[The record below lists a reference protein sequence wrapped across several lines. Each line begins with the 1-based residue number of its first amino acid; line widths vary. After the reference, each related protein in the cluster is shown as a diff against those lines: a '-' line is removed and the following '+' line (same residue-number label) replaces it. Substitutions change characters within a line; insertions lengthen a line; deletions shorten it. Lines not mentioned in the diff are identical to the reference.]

1 MKTSQRCNF
10 DYGWTCNS
18 FFFFQFFWNT
28 DAPVNKPSEFKTN
41 DYKPTKYEA
50 KSNAI
55 LITMKQNTI
64 KVQKKIAEETTPQ
77 IVDNKNINKLIAPIF
92 PSVPSDL
99 IISGE

>member
-1 MKTSQRCNF
+1 
-10 DYGWTCNS
+10 
-18 FFFFQFFWNT
+18 
-28 DAPVNKPSEFKTN
+28 
-41 DYKPTKYEA
+41 
-50 KSNAI
+50 
-55 LITMKQNTI
+55 MKQNTI